1 MLTQTGNASPTMD
14 IKYQH
19 FAKTSFYF
27 AISFFFSMA
36 LLIPF
41 TPSHYQNLTE
51 DTSRLVE
58 TRLESIQSRFDLFL
72 SSITPDHTCDS
83 MVRQLRQNVF
93 DADWVKEAA
102 VFNKDDRFYCSTT
115 DGEVSFRLYSTIRQR
130 LNDAPNLT
138 TLSYS
143 NSAITQVQSIMLIFS
158 NKEEAGVSL
167 MIPPHFIYDIVETN
181 LSKHGIQAKV
191 EVIKK
196 DIHPSDSAPSI
207 AKVRIQSNAYPLT
220 ITSYIGYQYYWNF
233 LLNYLWFGFLMAGI
247 TTIIILSIKHNKQN
261 HRSLEYSLSD
271 ALRNDHL
278 HVHLQPIVNHN
289 THEIVGCESLL
300 RWHDPIEGNVSPAI
314 FIPLAESLGL
324 IEDLTY
330 FVLREVL
337 AMINS
342 NQHLF
347 QSRYVSVNISRNVL
361 SNSNFAS
368 KVSHIY
374 KKNPGIL
381 KQVVFEV
388 TEDGECSDADMVKIK
403 DNLTKLSN
411 MGVRVAIDD
420 FGTGYAGLDF
430 VRQFPF
436 SILKIDRVFVK
447 NISDESSLGIPLL
460 ESMLQLSRT
469 LGMQVIVEG
478 VEYESQVNILSKL
491 GVDYIQGFYF
501 YKPMPISLTISLLRQ
516 QHIAA
521 DNEDKLS
528 STSTPEWEQV

>member
-1 MLTQTGNASPTMD
+1 MD

>member
-196 DIHPSDSAPSI
+196 DIHPSDTAPSI

-220 ITSYIGYQYYWNF
+220 ITSYIGYQYYF
-233 LLNYLWFGFLMAGI
+233 NYLLRYSWFGFLFAGI
-247 TTIIILSIKHNKQN
+247 ATIIAVSIRHNKQN

-374 KKNPGIL
+374 KKNPDIL

-469 LGMQVIVEG
+469 LDMQVIVEG

-516 QHIAA
+516 QHMAA

>member
-1 MLTQTGNASPTMD
+1 MD
-14 IKYQH
+14 INYPNI
-19 FAKTSFYF
+19 AKTSLCFVV
-27 AISFFFSMA
+27 SFCISMA
-36 LLIPF
+36 MLIPA
-41 TPSHYQNLTE
+41 TPFHYQTLTE
-51 DTSRLVE
+51 DSSKQLEQKLRHIQSQFDYFLTEVE
-58 TRLESIQSRFDLFL
+58 HGQSCESVVTRL
-72 SSITPDHTCDS
+72 
-83 MVRQLRQNVF
+83 RQTVF

-196 DIHPSDSAPSI
+196 DIHPSDTAPSI

-247 TTIIILSIKHNKQN
+247 TTIIILSIKHKKQSQ
-261 HRSLEYSLSD
+261 RSLEYSLSS
-271 ALRNDHL
+271 ALKNKHL
-278 HVHLQPIVNHN
+278 HVHMQPIVNQN
-289 THEIVGCESLL
+289 TTEIVGCESLL
-300 RWHDPIEGNVSPAI
+300 RWNDPIEGNVSPAI

-324 IEDLTY
+324 IEELTY
-330 FVLREVL
+330 FVLRKVL
-337 AMINS
+337 VTLKS
-342 NQHLF
+342 NQDVF
-347 QSRYVSVNISRNVL
+347 DSKYISVNISRNVV
-361 SNSNFAS
+361 SNSNFS
-368 KVSHIY
+368 NKVISIFKRH
-374 KKNPGIL
+374 PEIL

-388 TEDGECSDADMVKIK
+388 TEDGECSDADMVKIRG
-403 DNLTKLSN
+403 NLTKLSN

-501 YKPMPISLTISLLRQ
+501 YKPMPINLTISLLRQ
-516 QHIAA
+516 QHMAA

>member
-158 NKEEAGVSL
+158 NKEDAGVSL

-196 DIHPSDSAPSI
+196 DIHPSDTAPSI

-247 TTIIILSIKHNKQN
+247 TTIIILSIKHKKQSQ
-261 HRSLEYSLSD
+261 RSLEYSLSS
-271 ALRNDHL
+271 ALKNKHL
-278 HVHLQPIVNHN
+278 HVHMQPIVNQN
-289 THEIVGCESLL
+289 TTEIVGCESLL
-300 RWHDPIEGNVSPAI
+300 RWNDPIEGNVSPAI

-324 IEDLTY
+324 IEELTY
-330 FVLREVL
+330 FVLRKVL
-337 AMINS
+337 MTLKS
-342 NQHLF
+342 NQDVF
-347 QSRYVSVNISRNVL
+347 ESKYISVNISRNVV
-361 SNSNFAS
+361 SNSNFS
-368 KVSHIY
+368 NKVISIFKRH
-374 KKNPGIL
+374 PEIL

-388 TEDGECSDADMVKIK
+388 TEDGECSDADMVKIRG
-403 DNLTKLSN
+403 NLTKLSN

>member
-1 MLTQTGNASPTMD
+1 MD

-41 TPSHYQNLTE
+41 TPSHYQTLTE
-51 DTSRLVE
+51 DSSRLVE
-58 TRLESIQSRFDLFL
+58 TRLEGIQSRFDHFL
-72 SSITPDHTCDS
+72 SEITPDQPCNS
-83 MVRQLRQNVF
+83 IVRQLRQNVF

-102 VFNKDDRFYCSTT
+102 VFNKDNLFYCSTT
-115 DGEVSFRLYSTIRQR
+115 DGEVSFRLFSTIRQR

-158 NKEEAGVSL
+158 NKEDIGVSL
-167 MIPPHFIYDIVETN
+167 MIPPHFIYDLVEKN
-181 LSKHGIQAKV
+181 LSSHGIQTKV
-191 EVIKK
+191 EVIKR
-196 DIHPSDSAPSI
+196 DIYPSDTDAHI
-207 AKVRIQSNAYPLT
+207 AKVRIQSDAYPFT
-220 ITSYIGYQYYWNF
+220 ITSYVGYQYYINF
-233 LLNYLWFGFLMAGI
+233 LLSYSWFGFLMAGI
-247 TTIIILSIKHNKQN
+247 ITISLLSIKHKQQSQ
-261 HRSLEYSLSD
+261 RSLEYSLSS
-271 ALRNDHL
+271 ALKNNHL
-278 HVHLQPIVNHN
+278 HVHMQPIVNQN
-289 THEIVGCESLL
+289 TTEIVGCESLL
-300 RWHDPIEGNVSPAI
+300 RWNDPIEGNVSPAI

-337 AMINS
+337 NTIKH
-342 NQHLF
+342 NQTLF
-347 QSRYVSVNISRNVL
+347 ESKYISVNISRNVV
-361 SNSNFAS
+361 SNSNFAN
-368 KVSHIY
+368 KVISIY
-374 KKNPGIL
+374 KKNPDIL

-388 TEDGECSDADMVKIK
+388 TEDGECSDADMIKIR

-478 VEYESQVNILSKL
+478 VEYESQVKILSKL

-501 YKPMPISLTISLLRQ
+501 YKPMPISLTISLLKQ
-516 QHIAA
+516 QHI
-521 DNEDKLS
+521 ES
-528 STSTPEWEQV
+528 SHEYQESEPSSPELDHS

>member
-1 MLTQTGNASPTMD
+1 MD

-19 FAKTSFYF
+19 FAKTSLYF

-41 TPSHYQNLTE
+41 TPSHYQNLTQ
-51 DTSRLVE
+51 DTSKLVE
-58 TRLESIQSRFDLFL
+58 TQLEGIQSRFDRFL
-72 SSITPDHTCDS
+72 SGITPDQSCDVI
-83 MVRQLRQNVF
+83 VRQMRQTVF

-102 VFNKDDRFYCSTT
+102 VFDKQNQFYCSTT

-130 LNDAPNLT
+130 LNDDPNLT

-158 NKEEAGVSL
+158 NKENAGVSL

-181 LSKHGIQAKV
+181 LNSHGIQAKV
-191 EVIKK
+191 EVIKR
-196 DIHPSDSAPSI
+196 DIHPTNIDSSL
-207 AKVRIQSNAYPLT
+207 AKVRIQSNIYPLT
-220 ITSYIGYQYYWNF
+220 ITSYIGYQYYLHF
-233 LLNYLWFGFLMAGI
+233 MLSYLWFGFLMAGI
-247 TTIIILSIKHNKQN
+247 TTIILLSVKHKKQSQ
-261 HRSLEYSLSD
+261 RSLEYSLSS
-271 ALRNDHL
+271 ALKNKHL
-278 HVHLQPIVNHN
+278 HVHMQPIVNQN
-289 THEIVGCESLL
+289 TNEIVGCESLL
-300 RWHDPIEGNVSPAI
+300 RWNDPIEGNVSPAI

-324 IEDLTY
+324 IEELTY
-330 FVLREVL
+330 FVLRKVL
-337 AMINS
+337 MTLKS
-342 NQHLF
+342 NQDVF
-347 QSRYVSVNISRNVL
+347 ESKYISVNISRNVV
-361 SNSNFAS
+361 SNSNFS
-368 KVSHIY
+368 NKVISIFKRH
-374 KKNPGIL
+374 PEIL

-388 TEDGECSDADMVKIK
+388 TEDGECSDADMVKIR

-447 NISDESSLGIPLL
+447 NISDESIFGLPLL

-478 VEYESQVNILSKL
+478 VEYESQVKILSKL

-501 YKPMPISLTISLLRQ
+501 YKPMPINLTLSLLKQ
-516 QHIAA
+516 QHFESDSIEKPSA
-521 DNEDKLS
+521 
-528 STSTPEWEQV
+528 STPECEQI

>member
-1 MLTQTGNASPTMD
+1 MLTQIGNASPTMD

-72 SSITPDHTCDS
+72 SGITPSHTCDS
-83 MVRQLRQNVF
+83 MVRQLRQTVF

-115 DGEVSFRLYSTIRQR
+115 DGDVSFRLYSTIRQR
-130 LNDAPNLT
+130 LNDDPNLT

-143 NSAITQVQSIMLIFS
+143 NSAITQVQSIMLMFS
-158 NKEEAGVSL
+158 NKDDAGVSL
-167 MIPPHFIYDIVETN
+167 MIPPHFIYDTVETN
-181 LSKHGIQAKV
+181 LNNHGIQARV
-191 EVIKK
+191 EVIKR
-196 DIHPSDSAPSI
+196 DIHPSDIGPSI
-207 AKVRIQSNAYPLT
+207 AKVRIQSNIYPLT
-220 ITSYIGYQYYWNF
+220 ITSYIGYQYYLNF
-233 LLNYLWFGFLMAGI
+233 MLSYLWFGFLMAGI
-247 TTIIILSIKHNKQN
+247 TTIILLSIKHKKQSQ
-261 HRSLEYSLSD
+261 RSLEYSLSS
-271 ALRNDHL
+271 ALKNKHL
-278 HVHLQPIVNHN
+278 HVHMQPIVNRN
-289 THEIVGCESLL
+289 TTEIVGCESLL
-300 RWHDPIEGNVSPAI
+300 RWNDPIEGNVSPAI

-337 AMINS
+337 YTMKNHREVFESKYI
-342 NQHLF
+342 
-347 QSRYVSVNISRNVL
+347 SVNISRNVV
-361 SNSNFAS
+361 SNSNFAN
-368 KVSHIY
+368 KVISIY
-374 KKNPGIL
+374 KKNPDIL

-403 DNLTKLSN
+403 NNLTKLAN
-411 MGVRVAIDD
+411 LGVRVAIDD

-501 YKPMPISLTISLLRQ
+501 YKPMPINLTISLLRQ
-516 QHIAA
+516 QHMTTNHSNQI
-521 DNEDKLS
+521 LS
-528 STSTPEWEQV
+528 ASIPE

>member
-1 MLTQTGNASPTMD
+1 MD
-14 IKYQH
+14 INYPNI
-19 FAKTSFYF
+19 AKTSLCFVV
-27 AISFFFSMA
+27 SFCISMA
-36 LLIPF
+36 MLIPA
-41 TPSHYQNLTE
+41 TPFHYQTLTE
-51 DTSRLVE
+51 DSSKQLEQKLRHIQSQFDYFLTEVE
-58 TRLESIQSRFDLFL
+58 HGQSCESVVTRL
-72 SSITPDHTCDS
+72 
-83 MVRQLRQNVF
+83 RQTVF
-93 DADWVKEAA
+93 DTDWIKEAA
-102 VFNKDDRFYCSTT
+102 LFNKNDQFYCSTT
-115 DGEVSFRLYSTIRQR
+115 EGDVSFRLFKSIRER
-130 LNDAPNLT
+130 LNSDPNMT
-138 TLSYS
+138 TLSYT
-143 NSAITQVQSIMLIFS
+143 NAAITKVNSIMLISS
-158 NKEEAGVSL
+158 NEDNAGISL
-167 MIPPHFIYDIVETN
+167 MIPPHFLYDIVNRN
-181 LSKHGIQAKV
+181 LSNFGIESKV
-191 EVIKK
+191 KVIDKNISLPNEGTYLQK
-196 DIHPSDSAPSI
+196 VVIVSD
-207 AKVRIQSNAYPLT
+207 KYPLT
-220 ITSYIGYQYYWNF
+220 VTSYIGYQYYF
-233 LLNYLWFGFLMAGI
+233 NYLLRYSWFGFLFAGI
-247 TTIIILSIKHNKQN
+247 ATIIAVSIRHNKQN

-374 KKNPGIL
+374 KKNPDIL

-516 QHIAA
+516 QHMAA